1 MEEKLTE
8 EQIKTLETM
17 RMSQINMPVWD
28 YIRQTWNKE
37 DWYWMSLGALEV
49 SRVGYPMNEGEI
61 QRMAQKL
68 YKEANP
74 NG

>member
-1 MEEKLTE
+1 MVENLTAEQIEKL
-8 EQIKTLETM
+8 KSM
-17 RMSQINMPVWD
+17 RMSQIDMPVLD
-28 YIRQTWNKE
+28 YIQQTWKKKS
-37 DWYWMSLGALEV
+37 WYWMSLGALEV

>member
-17 RMSQINMPVWD
+17 RMSQINMPVWV